1 MNFEEFVNS
10 LNDEQKKAMMTAFG
24 VDPNIVKSKP
34 DAEPKQLP
42 SKTTVVTEDFRVV
55 RDDNVNK
62 GKTPVKFRKNEWE
75 DDGEEF
81 MDVKTPRIERMQR
94 QRDKAKKVEVECH
107 MCGRTFSVNPK
118 FVFGDYHR
126 CNRCTRR

>member
-1 MNFEEFVNS
+1 MSSEV
-10 LNDEQKKAMMTAFG
+10 LN
-24 VDPNIVKSKP
+24 N
-34 DAEPKQLP
+34 
-42 SKTTVVTEDFRVV
+42 
-55 RDDNVNK
+55 N
-62 GKTPVKFRKNEWE
+62 
-75 DDGEEF
+75 GE
-81 MDVKTPRIERMQR
+81 VKTPRIERMQR